1 MAKKRVKLWVV
12 QKTKEEGKNKD
23 IKVLLSLENAS
34 SDTLKE
40 KVIATLTS
48 VLEEQDVLVEKESIS
63 KIELVKKLLE
73 CKEDLKVKAE
83 APEEQLGQAIMTLA
97 KSFTENETESLEKSS
112 AIYVAYLM
120 MKDEISLDKIM
131 KYANLSKQELEVV
144 KYYLLDKNNF

>member
-1 MAKKRVKLWVV
+1 MAKKQVKLWVV
-12 QKTKEEGKNKD
+12 QETKEEGKDKD
-23 IKVLLSLENAS
+23 IKVLLSLKNAS

-120 MKDEISLDKIM
+120 MKDDISLDKIM

>member
-1 MAKKRVKLWVV
+1 MAKKQVKLWVV
-12 QKTKEEGKNKD
+12 QKTKEEGKDKD
-23 IKVLLSLENAS
+23 FKVLLSLENAS

>member
-1 MAKKRVKLWVV
+1 MAKKQVKLWVV
-12 QKTKEEGKNKD
+12 KETKEEGNNKD

-34 SDTLKE
+34 DDTLRE
-40 KVIATLTS
+40 KVIDTLTS
-48 VLEEQDVLVEKESIS
+48 VLEEQDFLVEKESIS
-63 KIELVKKLLE
+63 KIGLVKKLLE
-73 CKEDLKVKAE
+73 CKEDLKVQTE
-83 APEEQLGQAIMTLA
+83 VPEEQLGKAIMTLA

-144 KYYLLDKNNF
+144 KYYLLEKNNF

>member
-1 MAKKRVKLWVV
+1 MAKKQVKLWVV
-12 QKTKEEGKNKD
+12 QKTKEEGKDKD

-63 KIELVKKLLE
+63 KIEVVKKLLE

>member
-1 MAKKRVKLWVV
+1 MAKKQVKLWVV
-12 QKTKEEGKNKD
+12 QKTKEEGKDKD

-83 APEEQLGQAIMTLA
+83 APEEQLGKAIMTLA

-131 KYANLSKQELEVV
+131 KYANLSKQELELV

>member
-1 MAKKRVKLWVV
+1 MAKKQVKLWVV
-12 QKTKEEGKNKD
+12 QKTKEEGKDKD

-83 APEEQLGQAIMTLA
+83 APDEQLGQAIMTLA

-120 MKDEISLDKIM
+120 IKDEISLDKIM

>member
-1 MAKKRVKLWVV
+1 MAKKQVKLWVV
-12 QKTKEEGKNKD
+12 QKTKEEGKDKD

-83 APEEQLGQAIMTLA
+83 APDEQLGQAIMTLA

>member
-1 MAKKRVKLWVV
+1 MAKKQVKLWVV
-12 QKTKEEGKNKD
+12 QETKEEGNNKD

-83 APEEQLGQAIMTLA
+83 APDEQLGQAIMTLA

>member
-1 MAKKRVKLWVV
+1 MAKKQVKLWVV
-12 QKTKEEGKNKD
+12 QKTKEEGKDKD

-63 KIELVKKLLE
+63 KIELVEKLLE

-83 APEEQLGQAIMTLA
+83 APDEQLGQAIMTLA

>member
-1 MAKKRVKLWVV
+1 MAKQQVKLWVV
-12 QKTKEEGKNKD
+12 QKTKEEGKDKD

>member
-1 MAKKRVKLWVV
+1 MAKKQVKLWVV
-12 QKTKEEGKNKD
+12 QETKEEGKDKD
-23 IKVLLSLENAS
+23 IEVLLSLENAS

-73 CKEDLKVKAE
+73 CKDDLMVKAE
-83 APEEQLGQAIMTLA
+83 APEEQLGKAIMTLA

>member
-1 MAKKRVKLWVV
+1 MAKKQVKLWVV

-83 APEEQLGQAIMTLA
+83 APDEQLGQAIMTLA

-120 MKDEISLDKIM
+120 MKDQISLDKIM

>member
-1 MAKKRVKLWVV
+1 MAKKQVKLWVV
-12 QKTKEEGKNKD
+12 QKTKEVGKDKD

-83 APEEQLGQAIMTLA
+83 APDEQLGQAIMTLA

>member
-1 MAKKRVKLWVV
+1 MAKKQVKLWVV
-12 QKTKEEGKNKD
+12 QKTKEEGKDKD

-83 APEEQLGQAIMTLA
+83 APDEQLGKAIMTLA
-97 KSFTENETESLEKSS
+97 KSFTENETEYLEKSS

>member
-1 MAKKRVKLWVV
+1 MAKKQVKLWVV
-12 QKTKEEGKNKD
+12 QKTKEEGKDKD

-40 KVIATLTS
+40 KVIVTLTS

-83 APEEQLGQAIMTLA
+83 APDEQLGQAIMTLA

>member
-1 MAKKRVKLWVV
+1 MAKKQVKLWVV
-12 QKTKEEGKNKD
+12 QKTKEEGKDKD

>member
-1 MAKKRVKLWVV
+1 MAKKQVKLWVV

>member
-1 MAKKRVKLWVV
+1 MAKKQVKLWVV
-12 QKTKEEGKNKD
+12 QKTKEEGKDKD

-40 KVIATLTS
+40 KVIAILTS

-83 APEEQLGQAIMTLA
+83 APEEQLGKAIMTLA

>member
-1 MAKKRVKLWVV
+1 MAKKQVKLWVV

-83 APEEQLGQAIMTLA
+83 APDEQLGQAIMTLA

>member
-1 MAKKRVKLWVV
+1 MAKKQVKLWVV
-12 QKTKEEGKNKD
+12 QKTKEEGKDKD

-144 KYYLLDKNNF
+144 KYYLLYKNNF

>member
-1 MAKKRVKLWVV
+1 MAKKQVKLWVV
-12 QKTKEEGKNKD
+12 QKTKEEGKDKD

-40 KVIATLTS
+40 KVISTLTS

>member
-1 MAKKRVKLWVV
+1 MAKKQVKLWVV
-12 QKTKEEGKNKD
+12 QKTKEEGKDKD

-97 KSFTENETESLEKSS
+97 KSFTENENESLEKSS

>member
-1 MAKKRVKLWVV
+1 MAKKQVKLWVV

-83 APEEQLGQAIMTLA
+83 APEEQLGKAIMTLA

>member
-1 MAKKRVKLWVV
+1 MAKKQVKLWVV
-12 QKTKEEGKNKD
+12 QKTKEEGKDKE

>member
-1 MAKKRVKLWVV
+1 MAKKQVKLWVV
-12 QKTKEEGKNKD
+12 QKTKEEGKDKD

-83 APEEQLGQAIMTLA
+83 APDEQLGQAIMTLA
-97 KSFTENETESLEKSS
+97 KSFTENENESLEKSS

>member
-1 MAKKRVKLWVV
+1 MAKKQVKLWVV
-12 QKTKEEGKNKD
+12 QKTKEEGKDKD

-112 AIYVAYLM
+112 AIYVAYLI

>member
-1 MAKKRVKLWVV
+1 MAKKQVKLWLV
-12 QKTKEEGKNKD
+12 QKTKEEGKDKD

>member
-1 MAKKRVKLWVV
+1 MAKKQVKLWVV
-12 QKTKEEGKNKD
+12 QKTKEEGKDKD

-83 APEEQLGQAIMTLA
+83 APEEQLGKAIMTLA